1 MNVQIPH
8 VPACNLFPLVLSSER
23 IGSRWLASPTLTQRA
38 WLGQMNTLIFSCT
51 TPRPMFLASHTIK
64 WPFIECEL
72 VQSTILP
79 ILCHTSITDPISH
92 WILISMPSVLPS
104 NCLYLD
110 LPTCTKMA
118 KLHVRLLLRCL
129 PEVPMTER
137 IWVVL
142 LSSVHC
148 LHVLH
153 RKVCAGTGSRAMTY
167 AERQSVCSDKFL
179 LYLGHWRNEDPADPE
194 LSSYF
199 LVCCLHPHLGYVGCN
214 FYCSNELHS
223 CSFLDLSKFLFNSSL
238 IRHSVSPMHT

>member
-51 TPRPMFLASHTIK
+51 TPRPMFLASHTNK

-92 WILISMPSVLPS
+92 WILISMPTVLPS

-110 LPTCTKMA
+110 VPTCTKMA
-118 KLHVRLLLRCL
+118 KLHVGLLLRRL
-129 PEVPMTER
+129 PEDPMTEC

-153 RKVCAGTGSRAMTY
+153 RKCVQEPEVGLWLMLKGKVSVLTSSCCILGTEEMKTLLIQNYQAIFLSAVYTPTWAM
-167 AERQSVCSDKFL
+167 
-179 LYLGHWRNEDPADPE
+179 
-194 LSSYF
+194 
-199 LVCCLHPHLGYVGCN
+199 
-214 FYCSNELHS
+214 
-223 CSFLDLSKFLFNSSL
+223 
-238 IRHSVSPMHT
+238 